1 ALASKGLRVLML
13 EKEIK
18 FKDRVRGEYI
28 VPWGVAEAKTLGI
41 ETALLQSCATEVP
54 WLDMGFGPRNLVET
68 TPQRL
73 PGVAFFHPEMQETLL
88 ANAQSA
94 GAQVRRGVSVTSVEA
109 GSNPSIVVASNGHEE
124 RISARLVVIADG
136 RGSVARKWAGFS
148 VATDPHPFYFSG
160 VLLEGVPDR
169 RDMGK
174 FVFNPEF
181 GLVAGLV
188 PQSKNRFRAYLGYPA
203 DAKFSLNGIDKLS
216 TFFAE
221 SRKVG
226 PMFADTYTQAKSL

>member
-1 ALASKGLRVLML
+1 
-13 EKEIK
+13 
-18 FKDRVRGEYI
+18 
-28 VPWGVAEAKTLGI
+28 
-41 ETALLQSCATEVP
+41 
-54 WLDMGFGPRNLVET
+54 
-68 TPQRL
+68 
-73 PGVAFFHPEMQETLL
+73 
-88 ANAQSA
+88 
-94 GAQVRRGVSVTSVEA
+94 
-109 GSNPSIVVASNGHEE
+109 PSIVVASNGHEE

-169 RDMGK
+169 RGMGK
-174 FVFNPEF
+174 FVFNPKF

-226 PMFADTYTQAKSL
+226 PMFADTYTQAKSLGPLAAFDANYTWVDHPYRNGVALIGEAAAVSDPSF